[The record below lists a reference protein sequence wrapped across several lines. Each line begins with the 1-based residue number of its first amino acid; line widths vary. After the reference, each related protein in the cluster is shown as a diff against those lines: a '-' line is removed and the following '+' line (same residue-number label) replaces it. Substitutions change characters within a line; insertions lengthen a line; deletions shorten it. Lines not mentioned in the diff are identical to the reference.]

1 MHTPLFEFLAG
12 LGSGA
17 GGGLLAGLFGVGGGL
32 ILIPLLALFLNLGQH
47 QAQGITLAALLLPNG
62 LPAVLHYRRR
72 GVPIHWPLV
81 GFLIT
86 GFVGGVYAGAKAAN
100 HLPAG
105 PLRVI
110 FMAFLL
116 ALAVRMWFLKSPGE
130 LPGETPAP
138 PAAREIWLPGI
149 LIGLAGGFASGLL
162 GIGGAILMNPL
173 MVWRLRMP
181 QHQAQLASLA
191 MMLPPIGLPGVLV
204 YAQSQHGLPWMI
216 LAGLAA
222 GFLLGAYGGARL
234 ATGMR
239 GPVLR
244 RAFAGVMVLMAGLLM
259 LRGL

>member
-1 MHTPLFEFLAG
+1 MHAPLVEFLAG

-32 ILIPLLALFLNLGQH
+32 ILIPLLTFFLHLEQH

-62 LPAVLHYRRR
+62 LPAVLHYRKR

-81 GFLIT
+81 GFLIC
-86 GFVGGVYAGAKAAN
+86 GFVGGVYAGARAAN
-100 HLPAG
+100 HLPAA
-105 PLRVI
+105 PLRLL
-110 FMAFLL
+110 FLALLL
-116 ALAVRMWFLKSPGE
+116 ALAARMWFLQPPGE
-130 LPGETPAP
+130 LEGQIPVP
-138 PAAREIWLPGI
+138 PAAREIWLPGL

-173 MVWRLRMP
+173 MVWRLRLP

-216 LAGLAA
+216 LAGLAV

-234 ATGMR
+234 ATRMR
-239 GPVLR
+239 GSALR

-259 LRGL
+259 MRGL